1 MKKFYCHHKSQNN
14 PFYGWNGAYF
24 MGREETGWFA
34 HFEDGRKEPV
44 EDDYREFDDFVFTGV
59 WRLTDGWNKKENN
72 D

>member
-1 MKKFYCHHKSQNN
+1 
-14 PFYGWNGAYF
+14 

-59 WRLTDGWNKKENN
+59 WRETELPADWRKE
-72 D
+72 